1 MRSET
6 LLRLAVLGAA
16 LLALSAC
23 DTLRR
28 EAGMTKQA
36 PDEFAVV
43 TKAPLIIPPDFNLH
57 PPAPGAPPLN
67 QEGPTD
73 SAQTA
78 LFNSSDPQTVAAGMG
93 GNLTLGERMLLANAG
108 VQNADPAIRAELQA
122 DSRNSSAAADQSF
135 TDRVLSGSLTARTD
149 AKPAAKPAPAA
160 APKKDSGGGFDWF

>member
-6 LLRLAVLGAA
+6 LLRLAVLGAV
-16 LLALSAC
+16 LMALSGC
-23 DTLRR
+23 DSLRR
-28 EAGMTKQA
+28 EAGMTKQS

-57 PPAPGAPPLN
+57 PPDPGAPPLN

-73 SAQTA
+73 TAQTA

-122 DSRNSSAAADQSF
+122 DGRNSAAAADQSF
-135 TDRVLSGSLTARTD
+135 TDRVLSGSLSARTD
-149 AKPAAKPAPAA
+149 AKPAAKPAPAT
-160 APKKDSGGGFDWF
+160 APKKDSGGWFDWL

>member
-1 MRSET
+1 MRSDT
-6 LLRLAVLGAA
+6 LLRLAVLGAV
-16 LLALSAC
+16 LVALSGC
-23 DTLRR
+23 DSLRR
-28 EAGMTKQA
+28 EAGMTKQS

-73 SAQTA
+73 TAQTA

-122 DSRNSSAAADQSF
+122 DGRNSAAAADQSF
-135 TDRVLSGSLTARTD
+135 TDRVLSGSLSARTD
-149 AKPAAKPAPAA
+149 AKPAAKPAPAT
-160 APKKDSGGGFDWF
+160 APKKDSGGWFDWL